1 MTSIEPRRRHMSEDF
16 MPGEQAPDEEPL
28 EERGDG
34 RRRWRTRGSTW
45 TGGAVLILIGVVF
58 LVRNITGIYWG
69 NWWAV
74 FILIP
79 AVTSLANAWSAY
91 QRRDRK
97 SLAAA
102 RGSLF
107 GGLAMLTVALVFFFN
122 LDWGRIW
129 PVFIIIGGLAAL
141 VSGVLD

>member
-1 MTSIEPRRRHMSEDF
+1 MSEDF
-16 MPGEQAPDEEPL
+16 VPSEEAPEEEPV
-28 EERGDG
+28 EESP
-34 RRRWRTRGSTW
+34 RRWRRWDRGGSQW
-45 TGGAVLILIGVVF
+45 VGGAVLILIGVIF

-79 AVTSLANAWSAY
+79 AVTSLGNAWRAY

-141 VSGVLD
+141 VSGLLD